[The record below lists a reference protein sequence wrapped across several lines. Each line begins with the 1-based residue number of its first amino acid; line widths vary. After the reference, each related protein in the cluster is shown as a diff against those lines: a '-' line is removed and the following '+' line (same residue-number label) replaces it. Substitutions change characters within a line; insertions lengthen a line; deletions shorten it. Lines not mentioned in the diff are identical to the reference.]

1 VARTAVDASVVVAAL
16 LAWHEAHETAFA
28 ALESA
33 IGEGD
38 VVLPVS
44 ALVECYSVLT
54 RLPAAHRLSP
64 EDAAGLLESALRESG
79 RLAGL
84 RASSAWSFLAA
95 LVREQVRGGATY
107 DRRILE
113 EACAAGASRLLT
125 LNGADF
131 RRFATDAVEIV
142 VPGAAAS

>member
-16 LAWHEAHETAFA
+16 LAWHEAHEPAFA

-33 IGEGD
+33 VEQGEI
-38 VVLPVS
+38 VLPVS
-44 ALVECYSVLT
+44 ALVECYAVLT

-64 EDAAGLLESALRESG
+64 EDAAGLLASALRAAG
-79 RLAGL
+79 RLSGL
-84 RASSAWSFLAA
+84 RASGAWGFLTTLA
-95 LVREQVRGGATY
+95 REQVRGGATY

-113 EACAAGASRLLT
+113 EARAAGARRLLT

-131 RRFATDAVEIV
+131 RRFAPETVEIL
-142 VPGAAAS
+142 VPGEPAG